1 MSLPANAWLIGG
13 LNGPMH
19 VNIPGS
25 SEAASYRKGGILFR
39 VHFPNPIDAIPD
51 VLGRGPDSCP
61 PVPPNELKAS
71 FEEN

>member
-25 SEAASYRKGGILFR
+25 SEAASYRKAGFYSESISQIPSMQFQMFWDGGLT
-39 VHFPNPIDAIPD
+39 
-51 VLGRGPDSCP
+51 
-61 PVPPNELKAS
+61 PVRQYRLMN
-71 FEEN
+71 